1 MGYILQ
7 MMDHYSVEDILSV
20 SCSQSTYCMGHCKD
34 QLEVELLVEAHIPEG
49 VQLEAEGLSLF
60 HRGKIFCRVSPSFQP
75 QRLFSSF
82 LRIILGW
89 TKEMSI
95 QKAHP

>member
-1 MGYILQ
+1 M
-7 MMDHYSVEDILSV
+7 E
-20 SCSQSTYCMGHCKD
+20 T
-34 QLEVELLVEAHIPEG
+34 HIPEG

-82 LRIILGW
+82 LRITLGW

-95 QKAHP
+95 QKAHPREIISITIARTTKNTYIDKNAGLNVLETL